1 MEIKKREEESTT
13 SREEWENLDLEESE
27 VDLNSNE
34 ATNGG
39 QQAVPPTN
47 ASNKSEAE
55 LTHAKNELDKLAA
68 KLAEV
73 EKWKANQEAVNRARE
88 DRFERN
94 LEENKQERAKKL
106 AASKNGSSVTHP
118 DDNASDNSASE

>member
-1 MEIKKREEESTT
+1 LEIKKREEESTT
-13 SREEWENLDLEESE
+13 SREEWENLDLEEIE

-47 ASNKSEAE
+47 ATNKSEAE
-55 LTHAKNELDKLAA
+55 LTRAKNELDKQAA
-68 KLAEV
+68 KLAEL

-94 LEENKQERAKKL
+94 LEEKKQERAKKS
-106 AASKNGSSVTHP
+106 AASKNRSSVTHP
-118 DDNASDNSASE
+118 GDNASDNSASE